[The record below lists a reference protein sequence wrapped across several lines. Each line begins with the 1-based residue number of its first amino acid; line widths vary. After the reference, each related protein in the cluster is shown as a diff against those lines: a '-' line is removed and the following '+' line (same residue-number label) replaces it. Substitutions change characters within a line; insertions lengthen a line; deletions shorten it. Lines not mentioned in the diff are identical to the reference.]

1 MKHKYFLTKKKWYYE
16 DIVDYQYL
24 VISIF
29 FNDKLVNFDVSAV
42 TPDAMHL
49 TIDADYTAAYIVE
62 NNMSVGFIQELWFD
76 NLTFDQEIEVACEIT
91 LSDYVDVS
99 FPDIVVANYSL
110 SNIAFEIGNAIDYFI
125 DITLFT
131 KFINNAIIEVGEI
144 FPITNIVCSI
154 GELNVEQEIEM
165 ELETIHRMYADI
177 DEPIYVNTDITVGP
191 PVIDFLRVE
200 SIECNVT
207 IPDYQ
212 ISASF
217 DCQPILRFSGLAGL
231 EFNQL
236 QGLEFEDLLLKTW

>member
-24 VISIF
+24 VFSIF

-49 TIDADYTAAYIVE
+49 SVYQVYDVTYVVE

-76 NLTFDQEIEVACEIT
+76 NLTFDQEIEVACEV
-91 LSDYVDVS
+91 SVASYVFVGI
-99 FPDIVVANYSL
+99 PNIVFARYSL
-110 SNIAFEIGNAIDYFI
+110 SNISFEIGNAIDYFV
-125 DITLFT
+125 DIALFT

-144 FPITNIVCSI
+144 FPITNVICSI
-154 GELNVEQEIEM
+154 GELSIDQELEMEIE
-165 ELETIHRMYADI
+165 TIRRMYMDIAD
-177 DEPIYVNTDITVGP
+177 PIRIKTLFTLTP
-191 PVIDFLRVE
+191 PTFDFLHVE
-200 SIECNVT
+200 SIEWNVT
-207 IPDYQ
+207 IPNYQ
-212 ISASF
+212 VGVVM
-217 DCQPILRFSGLAGL
+217 DCKPILRFSDLTGL